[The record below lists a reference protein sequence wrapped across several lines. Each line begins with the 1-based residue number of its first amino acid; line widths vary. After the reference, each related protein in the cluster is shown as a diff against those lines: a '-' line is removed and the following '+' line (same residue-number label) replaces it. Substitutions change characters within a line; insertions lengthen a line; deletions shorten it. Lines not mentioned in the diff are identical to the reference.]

1 MPEAGFEPARL
12 STTVFETAAS
22 AVPPLR
28 RRNELYLTSA
38 KTPILILNLS
48 FLAGK
53 KIPRH
58 NKKLLHKYPYRD
70 VIRLNFDKLNRFT
83 CELNPKLE
91 AFIWLPIRDEFET
104 GLSAQKR
111 H

>member
-38 KTPILILNLS
+38 KTPKYFLTNSKNAEKHTEPTNYRWGIFVRYTPNIQLEGRLAASVLLVYQGRFIILS
-48 FLAGK
+48 
-53 KIPRH
+53 
-58 NKKLLHKYPYRD
+58 
-70 VIRLNFDKLNRFT
+70 
-83 CELNPKLE
+83 C
-91 AFIWLPIRDEFET
+91 
-104 GLSAQKR
+104 
-111 H
+111 